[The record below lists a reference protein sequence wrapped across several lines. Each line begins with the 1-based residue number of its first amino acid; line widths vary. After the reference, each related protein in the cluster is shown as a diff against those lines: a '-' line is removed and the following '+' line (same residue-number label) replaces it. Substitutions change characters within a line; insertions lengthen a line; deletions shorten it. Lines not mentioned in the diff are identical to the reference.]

1 MRAMVLACSILSAF
15 LPVTSQSS
23 PGAAYKSALT
33 AIAVCRRMNGTQPRP
48 DRYQDTLS
56 KNWGDIV
63 HRRRPNGAGHRQ
75 RRTRPEAKVYN
86 IEKPD
91 AAALGDAF
99 LRLVNAVDDS
109 DGILNSQQQCR
120 PLVEA
125 VPFQDDLSSKVDEAC
140 AEDYLG
146 DDLSGE
152 PNCLVPATL
161 NGQKTTS
168 PSANASRG
176 VLRDDCLSDMEQR
189 LHFYFQLQQG
199 RAGNARRTGAEK
211 AWKERKQQL
220 TKETQGVRGRRHCAW
235 VKMFLDRM
243 VKRYEHR
250 WKRSVRGCRLPIWTI
265 RLKAYIVVV
274 NTQIFCASKIV
285 TVRQHG
291 VHRFLH
297 LREFLFR
304 LLPPPLITDLVP
316 IIPSPPQDQRRK
328 EAFSIRQLLLFPLP
342 VQFRLPRIIQNAFFH
357 FNLRNGR
364 SWESGRAVGSVAMT
378 AVSLWG
384 ARVYQLCHGFGF
396 SCILTS
402 WKGYVGAFGRDWEH
416 PATQFL
422 VFIGCL
428 VREVFQ
434 AFAFFPKVDHIPDD
448 MLRGCG

>member
-1 MRAMVLACSILSAF
+1 MELGTVNEEPDQKPRCT
-15 LPVTSQSS
+15 TS
-23 PGAAYKSALT
+23 
-33 AIAVCRRMNGTQPRP
+33 
-48 DRYQDTLS
+48 
-56 KNWGDIV
+56 
-63 HRRRPNGAGHRQ
+63 
-75 RRTRPEAKVYN
+75 
-86 IEKPD
+86 KPD

-125 VPFQDDLSSKVDEAC
+125 VPFQDDLSSKMDEAC

-161 NGQKTTS
+161 NWQKTTS

-189 LHFYFQLQQG
+189 LHFYFQLQQE

-243 VKRYEHR
+243 VKRYKHR

-274 NTQIFCASKIV
+274 NTQVFCASKIV

-304 LLPPPLITDLVP
+304 FLPPPLITDLVP
-316 IIPSPPQDQRRK
+316 IIPFPPQDQRRK

-357 FNLRNGR
+357 FNLRRVRNGPVGAAR
-364 SWESGRAVGSVAMT
+364 AARTLTFKETDEAGSRGGRWGSVAMT

-384 ARVYQLCHGFGF
+384 ARVYQLCHGLVSAAF
-396 SCILTS
+396 SPLGKGMLEPSGVTGSIPRLSSSSSLGAWSGKSSKHSPSSQTS
-402 WKGYVGAFGRDWEH
+402 SG
-416 PATQFL
+416 
-422 VFIGCL
+422 
-428 VREVFQ
+428 
-434 AFAFFPKVDHIPDD
+434 HIPDD